1 MRVELIERFQDLEDE
16 WPRLRAADP
25 TSTPFTSYEW
35 TSVWCRHWAEGGRPW
50 ILAVYDG
57 DRLAG
62 LVPFLMHR
70 RAGLRLLRGLGLGVG
85 NYWDAIADP
94 DERAQVL
101 AAVAADLSGRG
112 AEWDAF
118 FMDKLPEES
127 TTIAALLKAG
137 LRVEPTARLASPRI
151 ELPATFEEY
160 LAGVSPKRR
169 AAIRRSLR
177 PLDSGQLS
185 VHTATTGDEIA
196 LAVERWQRLK
206 VESWRQRN
214 LHLDPEHR
222 SPRFRDF
229 TTEALTS
236 MVPAGL
242 AVVWEIRDEDKVLVV
257 TIGLLDEHAYYGW
270 LIGFDPRCEQLEPGH
285 MAIARG
291 IRWSIDQGLR
301 YYDFML
307 GAESYKYHY
316 APTERSVLAAVVGNG
331 RPRSRATLGVGRL
344 RRALR
349 RSGAQDS
356 DPRSSHLA
364 SPTSAG
370 DRPDSQADQP
380 GARTTS
386 S

>member
-1 MRVELIERFQDLEDE
+1 MRVELVERFQGLEDE
-16 WPRLRAADP
+16 WRRLRAADP
-25 TSTPFTSYEW
+25 TSTPFASYEW
-35 TSVWCRHWAEGGRPW
+35 LSAWCRHWAEGGRPW

-62 LVPFLMHR
+62 LAPFLMHR
-70 RAGLRLLRGLGLGVG
+70 KAGLRLLRGLGLGVG
-85 NYWDAIADP
+85 NYWDVIAGP
-94 DERAQVL
+94 DDRDQAL

-137 LRVEPTARLASPRI
+137 LRVEPTTRLASPRI

-169 AAIRRSLR
+169 KAIRRSLK

-185 VHTATTGDEIA
+185 LRTATTSEEIG

-206 VESWRQRN
+206 VESWQQRN
-214 LHLDPEHR
+214 LHLDPEHQ

-242 AVVWEIRDEDKVLVV
+242 AVVWEIDADDEVV
-257 TIGLLDEHAYYGW
+257 VVVVGLLDEHAYYGW
-270 LIGFDPRCEQLEPGH
+270 LVSFDPSFEQLEPGH
-285 MAIARG
+285 MAIAQG
-291 IRWSIDQGLR
+291 IRWSIERGLR
-301 YYDFML
+301 HYDFML

-331 RPRSRATLGVGRL
+331 RPRSRATLGLVRL
-344 RRALR
+344 RRTLG

-356 DPRSSHLA
+356 DPRSPHGA
-364 SPTSAG
+364 SPASA
-370 DRPDSQADQP
+370 DRPASQADQP
-380 GARTTS
+380 GPRTTS